1 MSVEEALPL
10 ISIEDFSGS
19 KQTAFF
25 RVLKHPQ
32 FTGQLILSD
41 LKGQSW
47 TLYIYLGRIT
57 FATGGGHSVRSWK
70 RSILLHCPHL
80 TPFSALL
87 KQALKDASNRDLS
100 LCWQYQILSLW
111 VEQQKIT
118 RDQAMKI
125 IRTLIVE
132 ALFDVTQARQ
142 VTYVIKQD
150 QTPMHHLAL
159 IDAEQIAAEVQEQW
173 KGWQS
178 ANIADRSPNAAP
190 VIRQPK
196 ALQEN
201 TSASLYQVFS
211 KLLDGQ
217 RTLRDLSIQMRR
229 SAVDITRSLL
239 PYVQRGFIELVDIPD
254 LPAPVRSATPPAS
267 PVSATQG
274 PLIACIDDS
283 PLICQSMGEILQGAN
298 YQFLSINDPL
308 RAIATLMSRKPALI
322 FLDLVMPNA
331 NGYEICGQ
339 LRKLSLFKETPIVI
353 LTGQDGLVD
362 RMRAKLVGASD
373 FLSKPPDASTV
384 LSVIRKHLQPNAVV

>member
-1 MSVEEALPL
+1 MSAEEALPL

-57 FATGGGHSVRSWK
+57 FATGGGHSFRSWK
-70 RSILLHCPHL
+70 RSVLLHCPQL
-80 TPFSALL
+80 APFSALF
-87 KQALKDASNRDLS
+87 KQALKDAGNRDLS
-100 LCWQYQILSLW
+100 ICWQYQILSLW
-111 VEQQKIT
+111 VEQQKIS

-125 IRTLIVE
+125 IRMLIVE

-142 VTYVIKQD
+142 VTYEIKQD
-150 QTPMHHLAL
+150 QTLTNHLAL
-159 IDAEQIAAEVQEQW
+159 IDAEQIAAEVQELW
-173 KGWQS
+173 KGWQA

-201 TSASLYQVFS
+201 TSAGLYQVLS

-217 RTLRDLSIQMRR
+217 RTLRDLAIQMRR
-229 SAVDITRSLL
+229 SVIDITRSLL

-254 LPAPVRSATPPAS
+254 LPSPVRPVVVTPVAVPAAPS
-267 PVSATQG
+267 
-274 PLIACIDDS
+274 PLIACVDDS
-283 PLICQSMGEILQGAN
+283 PLICQSMGEILKGAN

-362 RMRAKLVGASD
+362 RVRAKLVGASD
-373 FLSKPPDASTV
+373 FLSKPPDASLV
-384 LSVIRKHLQPNAVV
+384 LGVIRKHLQQNAAV